1 MPGENKSEKPTPRR
15 RQKAREQGQVARSR
29 DLGSVAG
36 TLFALLLLAWLARS
50 IPVYWRTVFRVVL
63 DRGALG
69 EVALGS
75 PILGI
80 TAVAAIAGAL
90 PLMAL
95 TWVVCVASTLAQGG
109 LVVAPSA
116 LAPKASRL
124 SPANKIRQLF
134 SIQSTFVMLKSLVP
148 AVFITYFLV
157 TILVRDWPLL
167 HQSEN
172 AGLQPF
178 LNLLFSCLLELS
190 WKCCLVL
197 GGWAVFDY
205 FMERQKL
212 ERDLR
217 MTHQEIREEI
227 KETEGNPATK
237 MRVRRLQRQLRRR
250 RMLQDV
256 AKATVVITNP
266 TEFAIALAYG
276 GAYAAPVVVAKG
288 RNLLAQQ
295 IRQTA
300 LWHDVPLVENRPLA
314 HALYRAVDVG
324 QMIPPKLYTA
334 VAEVLA
340 FIYRAQ
346 ARANGK

>member
-1 MPGENKSEKPTPRR
+1 MPAENKSEKPTPRR

-29 DLGSVAG
+29 ELGSLIG
-36 TLFALLLLAWLARS
+36 TLLALLLLSWQAHAV
-50 IPVYWRTVFRVVL
+50 PGYWRTVLRIVL
-63 DRGALG
+63 DRGSSG
-69 EVALGS
+69 ELLMGS
-75 PILGI
+75 PLLMFAGG
-80 TAVAAIAGAL
+80 AAILAAL
-90 PLMAL
+90 PVMSLAWAACL
-95 TWVVCVASTLAQGG
+95 VSTLAQGG
-109 LVVAPSA
+109 VVVAPSA

-124 SPANKIRQLF
+124 SPASKMRQLF
-134 SIQSTFVMLKSLVP
+134 SVQSMFSMLKSLVP
-148 AVFITYFLV
+148 AVFITYFVLA
-157 TILVRDWPLL
+157 ILSRDWPVIR
-167 HQSEN
+167 QGQN
-172 AGLQPF
+172 AGLGAF
-178 LNLLFSCLLELS
+178 STFLFSRLFELS
-190 WKCCLVL
+190 WKCSFVL
-197 GGWAVFDY
+197 GAWAALDY
-205 FMERQKL
+205 FLERRKL

-217 MTHQEIREEI
+217 MSQHEIREEI

-256 AKATVVITNP
+256 SKATVVITNP

-276 GAYAAPVVVAKG
+276 GEYAAPVVVAKG

-300 LWHDVPLVENRPLA
+300 LWQNIPLVENRPLA
-314 HALYRAVDVG
+314 HALYRAVEVG

-346 ARANGK
+346 ARVAGK